1 MPVARFGCDRFFVK
15 AMSWPS
21 SISELMQEST
31 SLERNG
37 DVATALQRAQE
48 ALTQARAGSEP
59 NTIVIALLRVASV
72 RYRLGQFD
80 AARTLGEQALEL
92 ATPNSPAGAHALIAL
107 GVYALETGS
116 PAEAEQFLHHA
127 ADIGRENG
135 DIRLRFMAL
144 VDLAAVYIP
153 SGKFDLAFAADA
165 EAYRLASEHNLQE
178 QVYLPLVHKAQ
189 TDWLMGQREQMR
201 MTLDE
206 LRKTCSPGS
215 VPEGYRSLLC
225 ACLVQDEGDMQ
236 TAAALFT
243 QARSVAETIG
253 DPGLNCLLR
262 IGLSRY
268 HRALS
273 NAAKAYEWAND
284 AVALAERADC
294 RRMWGARD
302 DRACPRRV
310 AEWQSR
316 KRRSRFARRDP
327 KPC

>member
-1 MPVARFGCDRFFVK
+1 MNL
-15 AMSWPS
+15 PS
-21 SISELMQEST
+21 SIAELVQESVA
-31 SLERNG
+31 LERDG
-37 DVATALQRAQE
+37 DVAAALQRAQE
-48 ALTQARAGSEP
+48 ALTQARARGEP

-80 AARTLGEQALEL
+80 AARALGEQALEL
-92 ATPNSPAGAHALIAL
+92 AAPDSPACARALIAL

-189 TDWLMGQREQMR
+189 MYWLMGQREQMR

-215 VPEGYRSLLC
+215 VPEGYHSLLC
-225 ACLVQDEGDMQ
+225 ACLAQDEGDMQ

-243 QARSVAETIG
+243 QAS
-253 DPGLNCLLR
+253 
-262 IGLSRY
+262 LS
-268 HRALS
+268 LS
-273 NAAKAYEWAND
+273 
-284 AVALAERADC
+284 
-294 RRMWGARD
+294 G
-302 DRACPRRV
+302 
-310 AEWQSR
+310 
-316 KRRSRFARRDP
+316 
-327 KPC
+327 